1 MSDPMLDRDEDLP
14 DPSAGLLP
22 PGFHVFPETIDD
34 AVLVRIEGELDM
46 ASAPRLGRV
55 LNAALDQGASAVAL
69 DLTELTFLDSTGV
82 RVLISA
88 HRRAAD
94 QGCAFT
100 LSAPTRSV
108 RRALHLTGVDQVLVI
123 EPGPSLN

>member
-1 MSDPMLDRDEDLP
+1 MSDPLLDRDEDLP
-14 DPSAGLLP
+14 DPGAGLLP
-22 PGFHVFPETIDD
+22 PGFHVFPEAVDD
-34 AVLVRIEGELDM
+34 GVLVRVEGELDM

-55 LNAALDQGASAVAL
+55 LNTALDQGASTVSL

-94 QGCAFT
+94 QGCVFT
-100 LSAPTRSV
+100 LSRPTRSV

-123 EPGPSLN
+123 EPGSSLN